1 MNVVSKALAP
11 VLVAITLGVA
21 PYPAAGSEAPPT
33 EDPVLASLIQEAL
46 AKNPDLQ
53 AAREILAGARVRP
66 DQARA
71 LANPMLS
78 VVYTND
84 GWSPTMGERDMS
96 TLAFMWSQD
105 LPFQGKRRLR
115 GDIASLEADTVDQ
128 QVERARLS
136 LSAAVERAYYGLILA
151 RDLLDL
157 IREQE
162 NTWQEIEQ
170 VALARYTVGQ
180 GAQQDVLRVQ
190 VEVTRIEQLRVEQQ
204 TEVDVR
210 LAELN
215 RLLDRPPQTRLQTTT
230 RLTLRPLEGDIES
243 LLARFGAVSP
253 EIKSADLTVERDR
266 LAVRLAQK
274 AFKPDFAAQAGYMNR
289 GGLDPM
295 WQAGV
300 GISLP
305 IYRKKPKGALA
316 EAESALRASERRVRA
331 VAAQLGFR
339 TQERLAQIRSAEKI
353 AGLYDKGII
362 PQDQMSV
369 EAAIAN
375 YQVGK
380 LPFIAVLEALTTLY
394 GDRTTY
400 LRLLAGHAKA
410 RASLEEASLEA
421 TSDLGAMAAPG
432 AKAMGSLPPPTASMG
447 SASGGSMA
455 NR

>member
-1 MNVVSKALAP
+1 M
-11 VLVAITLGVA
+11 AIALGVA
-21 PYPAAGSEAPPT
+21 PYPAAGSEAPPV
-33 EDPVLASLIQEAL
+33 EDPFLASLIQEAL
-46 AKNPDLQ
+46 EKNPDLQ
-53 AAREILAGARVRP
+53 ATREMLAGARARP

-71 LANPMLS
+71 LANPMLFLA
-78 VVYTND
+78 YTND
-84 GWSPTMGERDMS
+84 SWSPTLGERDMT

-105 LPFQGKRRLR
+105 LPFPGKRRLR

-128 QVERARLS
+128 QVERAKLS
-136 LSAAVERAYYGLILA
+136 LTAAVERAYYGLILA
-151 RDLLDL
+151 RDLLGL
-157 IREQE
+157 IWEQE
-162 NTWQEIEQ
+162 NTWKEIEQ

-204 TEVDVR
+204 TEVEVR

-215 RLLDRPPQTRLQTTT
+215 RLLDRAPQTPLETTT
-230 RLTLRPLEGDIES
+230 RLALRPLAGDLES

-253 EIKSADLTVERDR
+253 ELKSAGLTVERDR
-266 LAVRLAQK
+266 LGVRLAQK
-274 AFKPDFAAQAGYMNR
+274 AFKPDFSVQAGYMNR

-305 IYRKKPKGALA
+305 LYRKKPQSALA
-316 EAESALRASERRVRA
+316 EAESALRASERRVQA
-331 VAAQLGFR
+331 ATAQLRFR
-339 TQERLAQIRSAEKI
+339 TAERLAQIRSAEKI

-400 LRLLAGHAKA
+400 LRLLAGHARA

-421 TSDLGAMAAPG
+421 TSDLGPMGAPG
-432 AKAMGSLPPPTASMG
+432 ARAMGGLPPAAASMG